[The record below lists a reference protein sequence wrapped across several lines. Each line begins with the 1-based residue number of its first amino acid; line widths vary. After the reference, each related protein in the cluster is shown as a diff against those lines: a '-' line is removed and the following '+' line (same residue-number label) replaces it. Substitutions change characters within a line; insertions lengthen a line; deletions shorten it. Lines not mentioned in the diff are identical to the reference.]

1 MLCPTPSPSI
11 SLTSSPTTVSWLPHP
26 ITLASLLSPSTPW
39 TRPSH
44 LPSLQPGWLSLP
56 WFPHLQNKNNSHRI
70 CLTELMWALNV
81 LIHGKCLEKCLA
93 YINHYLSDNLL
104 NNLAHYLL
112 PGLFQFLL
120 ILYKTLSCSQIVLFL
135 IQFILYCCILNVTAR
150 LRMRSFFLC
159 LFACF

>member
-1 MLCPTPSPSI
+1 MDLGSKT
-11 SLTSSPTTVSWLPHP
+11 SLSWVTFCRL
-26 ITLASLLSPSTPW
+26 
-39 TRPSH
+39 
-44 LPSLQPGWLSLP
+44 LSLP

-135 IQFILYCCILNVTAR
+135 MQFILYCCILNVTAR